1 MRRGAMDGGS
11 GAEAARSRAPDARGK
26 RPQRRYVAGM
36 TRTRYLWI
44 VGLVAVV
51 LIGLALRLQGV
62 HNPLL
67 DHPAWRQGDTGAI
80 ARNFARLQFD
90 IMRPQTMYDGPPPNY
105 VELELQIVPFIAA
118 ILYKIFG
125 IHEVFGRLVSIAFSL
140 GTVVTIAY
148 FARWLFG
155 GAMAGL
161 LAAFFYAVFPGSVYY
176 GRTFM
181 PDAAMVFFLTAALY
195 ACARY
200 LIESKRILTRG
211 LAWSTVLLALAYL
224 AKPVAVLAL
233 APLGALLWQ
242 RLRLRRVLP
251 LVSGGILIVVPVL
264 VLWLYDRRVAAYA
277 EWHWASGITRL
288 HVLPALMPA
297 FEHAGAFAA
306 KATQFSAV
314 LGMLPGTM
322 LGKVAFATSIA
333 GFVALPWIEARSRAL
348 LWGWLAGGL
357 VYAYVVVTVERVDYY
372 LYPLLPLCALV
383 MAGALARY
391 LAGVS
396 RADAAAPAR
405 YALMALVP
413 AIAIAVL
420 AQSRSAVAAYYRYD
434 KQVYRNA
441 VALNAALP
449 KDAIVVIGHYGPNV
463 QYYVDR
469 FGWEEDPAVWT
480 PYDEESAIRKGAR
493 YFISIEDRRMR
504 ANRDLCVWLQRFPL
518 QPGVESW
525 PVYRTD
531 PALASPGGDSLWRA
545 FRRAERA
552 GTGPAFL
559 ERRGLC
565 ALTSRSN

>member
-1 MRRGAMDGGS
+1 MRRVATDGGS
-11 GAEAARSRAPDARGK
+11 GAEAERSDAPDARSK
-26 RPQRRYVAGM
+26 RPQQRYVVGM
-36 TRTRYLWI
+36 PRYYWI
-44 VGLVAVV
+44 FGVVAIA
-51 LIGLALRLQGV
+51 LLGLALRLHGI

-67 DHPAWRQGDTGAI
+67 DHPGWRQGDTGAI

-140 GTVVTIAY
+140 GTVVALAY
-148 FARWLFG
+148 FGRWLFTS
-155 GAMAGL
+155 AIAGL
-161 LAAFFYAVFPGSVYY
+161 LAGFFYAVFPGSVYY

-200 LIESKRILTRG
+200 LIESTRILTRG
-211 LAWSTVLLALAYL
+211 LALSTVLLTLAYL

-233 APLGALLWQ
+233 APLGGMLWQ
-242 RLRLRRVLP
+242 RLRRRRALP
-251 LVSGGILIVVPVL
+251 LVSGGILIVVPLL

-288 HVLPALMPA
+288 HVMPALMTA

-306 KATQFSAV
+306 KASQFAAA
-314 LGMLPGTM
+314 LGMLPDTM
-322 LGKVAFATSIA
+322 LGRIAFAITIA
-333 GFVALPWIEARSRAL
+333 SLVALPWIDARSKAL
-348 LWGWLAGGL
+348 LWGWLVGGL

-383 MAGALARY
+383 MGGALARY
-391 LAGVS
+391 LGGVS
-396 RADAAAPAR
+396 RADAAPPAR
-405 YALMALVP
+405 YALMILVP

-441 VALNAALP
+441 VALNADLS

-463 QYYVDR
+463 QYYIDR

-518 QPGVESW
+518 QAGVEPW
-525 PVYRTD
+525 PIYRTD
-531 PALASPGGDSLWRA
+531 PALASSGGDALWRA

-552 GTGPAFL
+552 GAGAAFL
-559 ERRGLC
+559 QRRGLC
-565 ALTSRSN
+565 GLTTRSP